1 MAGRIWCLG
10 PSLLTPGTEV
20 TRGPFSS
27 SLGIKR
33 PLYSVSPRL
42 TSLINNLL
50 DVPAVLPRD
59 LGRFPDLE
67 PRSLRPTQWWA
78 AKHPASEPLSTDTH
92 SMTVEGWGGGQHFLD
107 IPSSSRTMGNAA
119 GELPSTGVSV
129 HHSPLSAPSTAS
141 CKAWPRNQLLALPP
155 QQETHPCT
163 ELI

>member
-20 TRGPFSS
+20 MRGPFSS

-33 PLYSVSPRL
+33 LLYSVSPRL
-42 TSLINNLL
+42 NSLINNLL

-92 SMTVEGWGGGQHFLD
+92 SMTVEGWGGGAAFSRHPFKLQDDGKCCRGTSLHRSFR
-107 IPSSSRTMGNAA
+107 PSQPTLSSLHRLMQG
-119 GELPSTGVSV
+119 
-129 HHSPLSAPSTAS
+129 
-141 CKAWPRNQLLALPP
+141 LA
-155 QQETHPCT
+155 
-163 ELI
+163 

>member
-33 PLYSVSPRL
+33 LLYSVSPRL
-42 TSLINNLL
+42 NSLINNLL

-92 SMTVEGWGGGQHFLD
+92 SMTVEGWGGGSIFSTSLQAPGRWEMLPGNFPPQEF
-107 IPSSSRTMGNAA
+107 PSITA
-119 GELPSTGVSV
+119 
-129 HHSPLSAPSTAS
+129 HS
-141 CKAWPRNQLLALPP
+141 QLPP
-155 QQETHPCT
+155 PPHARPGLETSSWPSPPNRKPTHV
-163 ELI
+163 LS